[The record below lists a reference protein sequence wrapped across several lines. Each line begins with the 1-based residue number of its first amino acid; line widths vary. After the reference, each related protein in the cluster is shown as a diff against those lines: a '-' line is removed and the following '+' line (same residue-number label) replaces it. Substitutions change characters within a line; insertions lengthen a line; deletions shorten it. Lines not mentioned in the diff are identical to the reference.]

1 MTELPSRYDRHQ
13 DPLQVY
19 AEADAETRAV
29 IEKELDRIAAL
40 DQREVRLNARGLNYG
55 VVITLAFLVACV
67 YLIASGHGVEGTT
80 SGRDLHHR
88 PRRCDRLWSPA
99 LILIGRT

>member
-29 IEKELDRIAAL
+29 IEKELDRIAGLIEHAK
-40 DQREVRLNARGLNYG
+40 RE
-55 VVITLAFLVACV
+55 
-67 YLIASGHGVEGTT
+67 S
-80 SGRDLHHR
+80 
-88 PRRCDRLWSPA
+88 RRR
-99 LILIGRT
+99 

>member
-1 MTELPSRYDRHQ
+1 MTELPSRYDRYQ

-40 DQREVRLNARGLNYG
+40 DQRRCGSTGA
-55 VVITLAFLVACV
+55 
-67 YLIASGHGVEGTT
+67 ASTT
-80 SGRDLHHR
+80 VS
-88 PRRCDRLWSPA
+88 
-99 LILIGRT
+99 

>member
-29 IEKELDRIAAL
+29 IEKELDRIAA
-40 DQREVRLNARGLNYG
+40 REVDPYSAAN
-55 VVITLAFLVACV
+55 
-67 YLIASGHGVEGTT
+67 
-80 SGRDLHHR
+80 DLL
-88 PRRCDRLWSPA
+88 RRAIGDR
-99 LILIGRT
+99 

>member
-1 MTELPSRYDRHQ
+1 MSERSSRYDRYQ

-29 IEKELDRIAAL
+29 IEELDRIATL

-55 VVITLAFLVACV
+55 VVITLR
-67 YLIASGHGVEGTT
+67 SW
-80 SGRDLHHR
+80 
-88 PRRCDRLWSPA
+88 RRIS
-99 LILIGRT
+99 